1 MKKLLDIL
9 KYGLLFG
16 LSVFLMG
23 YALKGIDFKLL
34 QAHLVETN
42 FFWLSVSLLV
52 ALAGFMSRAYRW
64 RMQLKPFNN
73 QLTFAD
79 TYHATMIG
87 YLANLVLPRMG
98 EVFRCSVLKRNNHI
112 PVEASFGTVITERLL
127 DMVMLLSLTGIA
139 LLLEFNRLNNFFLE
153 LLNDK
158 YRMLQQSKS
167 LILVLGGLL
176 TVGLLGILVVLFF
189 FLSNLRENRFFR
201 KVVSL
206 VKGFLAGIFSVAKLE
221 NKAAFI
227 GHTLFIWLTY
237 YLMGYLAFFAL
248 PATSQLSPVAALTVL
263 VMGSFGMS
271 VPVQGGI
278 GVFHIMVRS
287 ALLLYGVSLEAG
299 MAFALINHTSQTL
312 LVVILGGISF
322 VLSLTRKKPMLA
334 PSLQVNNQATPASM
348 AHFKA
353 PGNSHKS
360 EES

>member
-1 MKKLLDIL
+1 MNKLLDIL
-9 KYGLLFG
+9 KYAFLFG

-23 YALKGIDFKLL
+23 YALKGIDFELL
-34 QAHLVETN
+34 MAQLEKTN
-42 FFWLSVSLLV
+42 YFWLSLSLLV

-64 RMQLKPFNN
+64 QMQLKPFNSRI
-73 QLTFAD
+73 TFAD

-98 EVFRCSVLKRNNHI
+98 EVFRCSILKRNNRI
-112 PVEASFGTVITERLL
+112 PVEASFGTVITERFL
-127 DMVMLLSLTGIA
+127 DMVMLLSLTGLA
-139 LLLEFNRLNNFFLE
+139 FLVEFDRLNAYFMA

-158 YRMLQQSKS
+158 YLTLQQNKS
-167 LILVLGGLL
+167 LILILGWILIAGMLGGF
-176 TVGLLGILVVLFF
+176 VVLFF
-189 FLSNLRENRFFR
+189 FLNHLRKNRFFK

-206 VKGFLAGIFSVAKLE
+206 VKGFLAGIFSVSKLE
-221 NKAAFI
+221 NKAVFI
-227 GHTLFIWLTY
+227 GHTLFIWFSY

-248 PATSQLSPVAALTVL
+248 PATSELSPVAALTVL

-322 VLSLTRKKPMLA
+322 IMSLSGKKRRTA
-334 PSLQVNNQATPASM
+334 SSLELQ
-348 AHFKA
+348 
-353 PGNSHKS
+353 
-360 EES
+360 

>member
-1 MKKLLDIL
+1 MKKLGDVL
-9 KYGLLFG
+9 KYALLFG
-16 LSVFLMG
+16 LSVLLMG

-34 QAHLVETN
+34 KAQLVETN
-42 FFWLSVSLLV
+42 FFWLGLSLLV

-64 RMQLKPFNN
+64 RMQLKPFDPRI
-73 QLTFAD
+73 TFAD

-98 EVFRCSVLKRNNHI
+98 EVFRCSVLRRNNRI

-127 DMVMLLSLTGIA
+127 DMIMLLSLTGIA
-139 LLLEFNRLNNFFLE
+139 FLLEFDRLNAYFQD
-153 LLNDK
+153 LLNDR
-158 YRMLQQSKS
+158 YLSLQQNKT

-176 TVGLLGILVVLFF
+176 LAALVGVFVVLFF
-189 FLSNLRENRFFR
+189 FLSNLRENRFFQ

-221 NKAAFI
+221 NKPAFI
-227 GHTLFIWLTY
+227 GHTLFIWLSY

-322 VLSLTRKKPMLA
+322 VMSLTRKKQKP
-334 PSLQVNNQATPASM
+334 ATTLE
-348 AHFKA
+348 FK
-353 PGNSHKS
+353 
-360 EES
+360 

>member
-1 MKKLLDIL
+1 MNKLLDIL

-23 YALKGIDFKLL
+23 FALKGIDFNLL
-34 QAHLVETN
+34 KAHLKETN
-42 FFWLSVSLLV
+42 YFWLSLSLLV
-52 ALAGFMSRAYRW
+52 ALAGFLSRAYRW
-64 RMQLKPFNN
+64 KMQLKPFNA
-73 QLTFAD
+73 QIRFAD

-98 EVFRCSVLKRNNHI
+98 ELFRCSVLRRNNHI

-127 DMVMLLSLTGIA
+127 DMVMLLSLTAIA
-139 LLLEFNRLNNFFLE
+139 FWVEFDRLNSFFLD

-158 YRMLQQSKS
+158 YRSLQQSKT
-167 LILVLGGLL
+167 LL
-176 TVGLLGILVVLFF
+176 MLLVGLVIAGGFAVFIVLFF
-189 FLSNLRENRFFR
+189 FLSSLRENRFFR

-206 VKGFLAGIFSVAKLE
+206 VKGFLAGIFSISKLE
-221 NKAAFI
+221 NKWAFI
-227 GHTLFIWLTY
+227 GHTLFIWLSY

-287 ALLLYGVSLEAG
+287 ALLLYGVSREAG

-322 VLSLTRKKPMLA
+322 IMSLSRKKGRPA
-334 PSLQVNNQATPASM
+334 PTLE
-348 AHFKA
+348 FK
-353 PGNSHKS
+353 
-360 EES
+360 

>member
-1 MKKLLDIL
+1 MNKLLDVL
-9 KYGLLFG
+9 KYVLLFG

-23 YALKGIDFKLL
+23 YALKGIDFNLL
-34 QAHLVETN
+34 KAHLKETN
-42 FFWLSVSLLV
+42 YFWLSLSLLV
-52 ALAGFMSRAYRW
+52 ALAGFLSRAYRW
-64 RMQLKPFNN
+64 KMQLVPFNA
-73 QLTFAD
+73 QIRFAD
-79 TYHATMIG
+79 TYHATMVG

-98 EVFRCSVLKRNNHI
+98 EVFRCSVLKRSNNI

-127 DMVMLLSLTGIA
+127 DMVMLLSLTGMA
-139 LLLEFNRLNNFFLE
+139 FLVEFDRLNAFFLD
-153 LLNDK
+153 LLTDK
-158 YRMLQQSKS
+158 YQSLQQNKS
-167 LILVLGGLL
+167 LLFLLGGLVIAGAL
-176 TVGLLGILVVLFF
+176 AVFVVLFF
-189 FLSNLRENRFFR
+189 FLNNLRENRFFR

-227 GHTLFIWLTY
+227 GHTLFIWLSY

-287 ALLLYGVSLEAG
+287 ALLLYGVSREAG

-312 LVVILGGISF
+312 LVVILGGVSF
-322 VLSLTRKKPMLA
+322 IMSLSRKKKLPE
-334 PSLQVNNQATPASM
+334 ATLEY
-348 AHFKA
+348 K
-353 PGNSHKS
+353 
-360 EES
+360 

>member
-1 MKKLLDIL
+1 MKKLGDVL
-9 KYGLLFG
+9 KYALLFG
-16 LSVFLMG
+16 LSVLLMW

-34 QAHLVETN
+34 KAQLVETN
-42 FFWLSVSLLV
+42 FFWLGLSLLV

-64 RMQLKPFNN
+64 RMQLKPFDSRI
-73 QLTFAD
+73 TFAD

-98 EVFRCSVLKRNNHI
+98 EVFRCSVLRRNNRI

-127 DMVMLLSLTGIA
+127 DMIMLLSLTGIA
-139 LLLEFNRLNNFFLE
+139 FLLEFDRLNAYFQE

-158 YRMLQQSKS
+158 YLSLQQNKT
-167 LILVLGGLL
+167 LILTLSGLL
-176 TVGLLGILVVLFF
+176 LAALAGVFVVLLF
-189 FLSNLRENRFFR
+189 FLSNLQENRFFQ
-201 KVVSL
+201 KVVAL

-221 NKAAFI
+221 NKPAFI

-322 VLSLTRKKPMLA
+322 VMSLTRKKQNPA
-334 PSLQVNNQATPASM
+334 TSLE
-348 AHFKA
+348 FK
-353 PGNSHKS
+353 
-360 EES
+360 

>member
-1 MKKLLDIL
+1 MKKLGDVL
-9 KYGLLFG
+9 KYVLLFG
-16 LSVFLMG
+16 LSVLLMG
-23 YALKGIDFKLL
+23 YALKGIDFNLL
-34 QAHLVETN
+34 KAQLVETN
-42 FFWLSVSLLV
+42 FFWLGLSLLV

-64 RMQLKPFNN
+64 RMQLKPFDARI
-73 QLTFAD
+73 TFAD

-98 EVFRCSVLKRNNHI
+98 EVFRCSVLRRSNHI

-127 DMVMLLSLTGIA
+127 DMIMLLSLTGIA
-139 LLLEFNRLNNFFLE
+139 FLVEFDRLSAYFLD
-153 LLNDK
+153 LLNDR
-158 YRMLQQSKS
+158 YESLQQSKS
-167 LILVLGGLL
+167 LILVLGSLL
-176 TVGLLGILVVLFF
+176 LACLVGVFVVLFF

-221 NKAAFI
+221 NKPAFI
-227 GHTLFIWLTY
+227 GHTLFIWLSY

-322 VLSLTRKKPMLA
+322 TMSLTRKK
-334 PSLQVNNQATPASM
+334 QRPASTLE
-348 AHFKA
+348 FK
-353 PGNSHKS
+353 
-360 EES
+360 